1 MGTGLE
7 SPSRRVSRQGRTTP
21 SHQLFSLGWK
31 SRLKEG
37 TGRARSPRR
46 QTRTGSL
53 DPPPHMGSE
62 LAYHMPGPIS

>member
-21 SHQLFSLGWK
+21 SHQLFLLGWK

-37 TGRARSPRR
+37 TGRAGSPRR
-46 QTRTGSL
+46 QTKTGSL
-53 DPPPHMGSE
+53 DSPHMGSE
-62 LAYHMPGPIS
+62 LAYMPGPIS